1 MTDMLEPMVKSEE
14 RMPTL
19 EHGAIIARLCRYLDT
34 YVAERDLGLVLAPQT
49 TFAMVG
55 APPTRYPD
63 LAFVR
68 GARLPHSLDVD
79 ADFAPDLA
87 VEVVSGSDTVRDV
100 DGKVLQYLHS
110 GVEMVWIIHPLLR
123 TVEIHVQG
131 RPSALVTDADD
142 LVGDPVVPGFRV
154 PVRTIFVR

>member
-1 MTDMLEPMVKSEE
+1 M
-14 RMPTL
+14 
-19 EHGAIIARLCRYLDT
+19 EHGAIIARLCRYLDS
-34 YVAERDLGLVLAPQT
+34 YVAEHDLGLVLGPQT

-55 APPTRYPD
+55 SPPTRYPD

-68 GARLPHSLDVD
+68 RTRLPQRLDVD

-110 GVEMVWIIHPLLR
+110 GVEMVSVIHRVLR
-123 TVEIHVQG
+123 TVEIHAQG
-131 RPSALVTDADD
+131 QPPALVTEADN
-142 LVGDPVVPGFRV
+142 LPGDPVVPGFRV
-154 PVRTIFVR
+154 PVREIFVR